1 MTKTVMDA
9 STGRMLSR
17 KNRKARAERQTDLKN
32 TLQGNARNLQ
42 YLDFKAQSDVHRV
55 KEIVEE
61 DVSGAVLSTTP
72 SNKHV
77 VFTETE
83 EEFKN
88 FDPLKYF
95 DTTKEMLQVHPALR
109 GSLSVMKN
117 TVLPETV
124 LLAGHHVKTTSQRRA
139 ERRKIQEELARKNV
153 TDEEERDKLVEKMK
167 QKLRKEDKVAFSELV
182 QEQSGQPTEE
192 EEEVFDPVEKLKAI
206 HNAQETARLA
216 AAARRAKEVT
226 QRMERSKSLSSLAS
240 VIRRQNNG
248 IRRQLDQRKENR
260 FKPNATRRAR

>member
-1 MTKTVMDA
+1 
-9 STGRMLSR
+9 
-17 KNRKARAERQTDLKN
+17 
-32 TLQGNARNLQ
+32 
-42 YLDFKAQSDVHRV
+42 
-55 KEIVEE
+55 
-61 DVSGAVLSTTP
+61 
-72 SNKHV
+72 
-77 VFTETE
+77 
-83 EEFKN
+83 
-88 FDPLKYF
+88 
-95 DTTKEMLQVHPALR
+95 MLQVHPALR